1 MQKNTV
7 DTKAA
12 RELLSRH
19 HILKHLFPSLIER
32 LLEECEICS
41 FEENQ
46 SIFIKG
52 DEGDALYGILS
63 GKVRISVISLEG
75 KEIILNIM
83 GQGELFGEIA
93 LLDEGPRTA
102 DATAQ
107 TDCQLI
113 RLRRTCFVDE
123 MRVNSDLAIG
133 VIQLLCERLRWIS
146 DGAESMALL
155 NAPARLAKCLLN
167 LAATY
172 GVEEESGT
180 RIAMKINQEEL
191 GRMIGARRESV
202 STQMSKWRT
211 ENLLSLEKGTIILR
225 DLNVFRA
232 ISGM

>member
-1 MQKNTV
+1 MPRVLRLTSEIEKKVPMQKNTV

-63 GKVRISVISLEG
+63 GKIRISVISLEG

-113 RLRRTCFVDE
+113 RLRRTFRSCD
-123 MRVNSDLAIG
+123 RCDPTA
-133 VIQLLCERLRWIS
+133 LR
-146 DGAESMALL
+146 
-155 NAPARLAKCLLN
+155 
-167 LAATY
+167 T
-172 GVEEESGT
+172 
-180 RIAMKINQEEL
+180 IAMDQ
-191 GRMIGARRESV
+191 RRC
-202 STQMSKWRT
+202 
-211 ENLLSLEKGTIILR
+211 
-225 DLNVFRA
+225 
-232 ISGM
+232 